1 MAKHVSWAACWASF
15 LQCTVV
21 RWCRP
26 YMWYLVSKIIVII
39 SNEKSKRKKNLH
51 THHDGPRDVGD
62 GPPFSCRMVA
72 VPSYDGA
79 IHRCGGWYLN
89 NSNS

>member
-26 YMWYLVSKIIVII
+26 YMWYLVSKII
-39 SNEKSKRKKNLH
+39 SNEKSKRKKTYIPIMMVQETSATGLLSPVVWSLYHH
-51 THHDGPRDVGD
+51 T
-62 GPPFSCRMVA
+62 M
-72 VPSYDGA
+72 VPSIDVVAG
-79 IHRCGGWYLN
+79 I
-89 NSNS
+89 